1 MTHVH
6 FEWGRLP
13 SDPALVAPFW
23 ASVAVFCLILAL
35 IVWSVYRRDW
45 VELPRPLG
53 ILLALIR
60 TLVFAGLVVLFLQ
73 PQWRTEQEE
82 VRNSR
87 VLVLADTSSS
97 MGLVDADAP
106 ASRDGNSPGG
116 KSRAQAVAA
125 ALGKTDF
132 LRQLRKT
139 HEVVVLHFDRQTNR
153 IVALDK
159 LPAANSSVGN
169 ALRGVPGDGK
179 DAVPQPAERH
189 GGRSLQIALESG
201 SRSSTDPK
209 PADEKIDWDKIL
221 QPSGPETRLGQA
233 LRQVILDE
241 RRSPLAGIIVFTDG
255 GQNAG
260 IAPETA
266 VKMAQEAKIP
276 IYPVGVGS
284 DRLPI
289 NVRVARI
296 EALPRA
302 YPGDPFTVHGLIQTQ
317 GQADVLAGRP
327 LTVQLLLRTA
337 DRSHSQP
344 GTGTVVDS
352 RQVILGPS
360 GRSVPVEFQITPKST
375 GRQVVCLRILP
386 PPEDHNPGDD
396 FREAEVEVV
405 DRKDHV
411 LLLAG
416 GPTRE
421 YGFLRPLL
429 YRDKSVTVDVLL
441 ETGQPGISQE
451 ANRILDHFPATRQE
465 MYDYDCI
472 VAFDPNWR
480 SLTTAQVDLLESW
493 VAEQAGGLVAIAGP
507 VYMGEAVNGWLQDP
521 AMAKIRALYPV
532 EFIRRATT
540 LEIDNV
546 ATKEPW
552 PLDFTR
558 EGLEAE
564 FLWLADGEAANQQA
578 WASFP
583 GVFSYFP
590 VRGPKP
596 SAWVLARFSDP
607 RAAAS
612 GQQPVYMAEQF
623 YGSGRVFYQGSGEMW
638 RLRQTDPAYF
648 DRHYTRLIRHVAQGR
663 ALRESSRG
671 TLMVG
676 QDQYMLGDTVEIRAQ
691 LTNAQ
696 LAPLAVPSVNLE
708 IFQEQGN
715 HVQTVTLRPDP
726 SRIGTFA
733 GQVTVLKEG
742 DYRLELLVPESANLR
757 LTRRIQV
764 SLPNLEQ
771 QNTQRNDKL
780 LSWIAQATQGTN
792 FRYYNSIGSAI
803 GPAARFPLVA
813 QLKDRTTTIT
823 TPTAP
828 DPRWELE
835 WLRWMMYIVCG
846 LLCTEWLIRRLLKL
860 A

>member
-1 MTHVH
+1 MN
-6 FEWGRLP
+6 
-13 SDPALVAPFW
+13 D
-23 ASVAVFCLILAL
+23 
-35 IVWSVYRRDW
+35 
-45 VELPRPLG
+45 
-53 ILLALIR
+53 
-60 TLVFAGLVVLFLQ
+60 
-73 PQWRTEQEE
+73 
-82 VRNSR
+82 
-87 VLVLADTSSS
+87 
-97 MGLVDADAP
+97 
-106 ASRDGNSPGG
+106 
-116 KSRAQAVAA
+116 
-125 ALGKTDF
+125 
-132 LRQLRKT
+132 
-139 HEVVVLHFDRQTNR
+139 
-153 IVALDK
+153 
-159 LPAANSSVGN
+159 SSVGN
-169 ALRGVPGDGK
+169 ALRGVPGTGEN
-179 DAVPQPAERH
+179 AVPPAAERH
-189 GGRSLQIALESG
+189 RGRSLQNPAESG
-201 SRSSTDPK
+201 NNASANPNS
-209 PADEKIDWDKIL
+209 AEEKIDWEKVL

-241 RRSPLAGIIVFTDG
+241 RRSPIAGIIVFTDG

-260 IAPETA
+260 IAPEAA

-302 YPGDPFTVHGLIQTQ
+302 YPGDPYMVHGLIQTQ

-327 LTVQLLLRTA
+327 LTVQLLLRAA
-337 DRSHSQP
+337 DHGRSQP

-352 RQVILGPS
+352 RQVILGTS
-360 GRSVPVEFQITPKST
+360 GRSVPVEFEITPKSI
-375 GRQVVCLRILP
+375 GRQVVCLRIIP

-411 LLLAG
+411 LLFAG

-429 YRDKSVTVDVLL
+429 FRDKSITVDVLL
-441 ETGQPGISQE
+441 ETAQPGISQE
-451 ANRILDHFPATRQE
+451 ANRILDHFPATREE

-493 VAEQAGGLVAIAGP
+493 VAEQAGGLIVIAGP

-540 LEIDNV
+540 LDIDNV

-583 GVFSYFP
+583 GVYSYFP

-596 SAWVLARFSDP
+596 SAWVFARFSDP
-607 RAAAS
+607 RAGVS
-612 GQQPVYMAEQF
+612 GQQPVYLAEQF

-638 RLRQTDPAYF
+638 RLRQIEPAYF

-676 QDQYMLGDTVEIRAQ
+676 QDQYMLGDTVEIRGTVHQRPACPVGRPQRDPGGLPRAGQPCPDRHPPPGSQPDRHVRRASDGAQ
-691 LTNAQ
+691 GGRLPPGAAGARVGQPAAHPADPGLLAELGTAEHPAERQAALADRPSHARGLQVLQ
-696 LAPLAVPSVNLE
+696 LDRLGDRSWRPRSRWWPS
-708 IFQEQGN
+708 
-715 HVQTVTLRPDP
+715 
-726 SRIGTFA
+726 SRIA
-733 GQVTVLKEG
+733 P
-742 DYRLELLVPESANLR
+742 R
-757 LTRRIQV
+757 
-764 SLPNLEQ
+764 SLPRPRPP
-771 QNTQRNDKL
+771 TRVG
-780 LSWIAQATQGTN
+780 SWIGCV
-792 FRYYNSIGSAI
+792 G
-803 GPAARFPLVA
+803 
-813 QLKDRTTTIT
+813 
-823 TPTAP
+823 
-828 DPRWELE
+828 
-835 WLRWMMYIVCG
+835 
-846 LLCTEWLIRRLLKL
+846 
-860 A
+860 

>member
-1 MTHVH
+1 MSALASPPLAVAAVARVH
-6 FEWGRLP
+6 FEWGRVP
-13 SDPALVAPFW
+13 ADPALVVPFW
-23 ASVAVFCLILAL
+23 AGVAVLLLILAL
-35 IVWSVYRRDW
+35 VVWSIYRRDW
-45 VELPRPLG
+45 LELPRAVG

-60 TLVFAGLVVLFLQ
+60 TLAFVGLIVLFLQ

-97 MGLVDADAP
+97 MGLVDADAS
-106 ASRDGNSPGG
+106 ASGGNSPGG
-116 KSRAQAVAA
+116 KSRVQAVAA

-132 LRQLRKT
+132 LQQLRKT

-159 LPAANSSVGN
+159 LPA
-169 ALRGVPGDGK
+169 DGTRHAPR
-179 DAVPQPAERH
+179 DAGPDAERSERTNH
-189 GGRSLQIALESG
+189 APRDGLPHAEREEY
-201 SRSSTDPK
+201 T
-209 PADEKIDWDKIL
+209 KIDWEKVL

-241 RRSPLAGIIVFTDG
+241 RRSPIAGIIVFTDG

-260 IAPETA
+260 IAPEAA

-302 YPGDPFTVHGLIQTQ
+302 YPGDPYTVHGLIQTQ
-317 GQADVLAGRP
+317 GQADALAGRP
-327 LTVQLLLRTA
+327 LTVQLLLRAA
-337 DRSHSQP
+337 DHGKSQP

-352 RQVILGPS
+352 RQVILGAS
-360 GRSVPVEFQITPKST
+360 GRSVPVEFEITPKSI

-411 LLLAG
+411 LLFAG

-429 YRDKSVTVDVLL
+429 YRDKSITVDVLL
-441 ETGQPGISQE
+441 ETAQPGLSQE
-451 ANRILDHFPATRQE
+451 ANRILDHFPATREE

-480 SLTTAQVDLLESW
+480 SLSTAQVDLLESW
-493 VAEQAGGLVAIAGP
+493 VAEQAGGLIVVAGP

-521 AMAKIRALYPV
+521 AMAKVRALYPV
-532 EFIRRATT
+532 EFVRRTTT
-540 LEIDNV
+540 LDIDNV

-558 EGLEAE
+558 EGMEAE

-583 GVFSYFP
+583 GVYSYFP
-590 VRGPKP
+590 VRGPKR
-596 SAWVLARFSDP
+596 SAWVFARFSDP
-607 RAAAS
+607 RAGAS
-612 GQQPVYMAEQF
+612 GQQPVYLAEQF

-638 RLRQTDPAYF
+638 RLRQIEPAYF
-648 DRHYTRLIRHVAQGR
+648 DRHYTRVIRHVAQGR

-696 LAPLAVPSVNLE
+696 LAPLAAPSVTVE
-708 IFQEQGN
+708 VFHEQGK

-726 SRIGTFA
+726 SRIGAFA

-771 QNTQRNDKL
+771 QNPQRNDKL

-792 FRYYNSIGSAI
+792 FKYYSSIDLAI
-803 GPAARFPLVA
+803 GPAAKVPLVA
-813 QLKDRTTTIT
+813 QLKDRTTIIT
-823 TPTAP
+823 SPTAP
-828 DPRWELE
+828 DPRWELD
-835 WLRWMMYIVCG
+835 WLRWMMYAVCG
-846 LLCTEWLIRRLLKL
+846 LLCIEWLIRRLMKL

>member
-1 MTHVH
+1 MNALASLPLAASVARVH
-6 FEWGRLP
+6 FEWGRTP
-13 SDPALVAPFW
+13 SDPALVVPFW
-23 ASVAVFCLILAL
+23 AGVAVVGLILAL

-53 ILLALIR
+53 ILLGLIR
-60 TLVFAGLVVLFLQ
+60 TLVFAGLIVLFLQ

-87 VLVLADTSSS
+87 VVVLADTSSS
-97 MGLVDADAP
+97 MGLLDADAP
-106 ASRDGNSPGG
+106 ASGGVNSPGG

-139 HEVVVLHFDRQTNR
+139 HEVAVLHFDRQTNR

-159 LPAANSSVGN
+159 LPPAPAATSEGSS
-169 ALRGVPGDGK
+169 
-179 DAVPQPAERH
+179 
-189 GGRSLQIALESG
+189 S
-201 SRSSTDPK
+201 K
-209 PADEKIDWDKIL
+209 PAWPPGLTTATVQRSAVKPPEEKIDWEKAL

-241 RRSPLAGIIVFTDG
+241 RRSPIAGVIVFTDG

-260 IAPETA
+260 VAPETA

-289 NVRVARI
+289 NVRVARV

-302 YPGDPFTVHGLIQTQ
+302 YPGDPYKVHGLIQTQ

-327 LTVQLLLRTA
+327 LTVQLLLRGA
-337 DRSHSQP
+337 DHGRSQP

-360 GRSVPVEFQITPKST
+360 GRSVPVEFEITPKAV

-386 PPEDHNPGDD
+386 PPEDHNPSDD

-411 LLLAG
+411 LLFAG

-429 YRDKSVTVDVLL
+429 YRDKSVSVDVLL
-441 ETGQPGISQE
+441 ETGQPGLSQE
-451 ANRILDHFPATRQE
+451 ASRILDHFPATRQE
-465 MYDYDCI
+465 LYDYDCI

-493 VAEQAGGLVAIAGP
+493 VAEQAGGLIVIAGP

-532 EFIRRATT
+532 EFIRRATS
-540 LEIDNV
+540 LDIDNV

-583 GVFSYFP
+583 GVYSYFP

-596 SAWVLARFSDP
+596 SAWVFARFSDP
-607 RAAAS
+607 RAGAS
-612 GQQPVYMAEQF
+612 GQQPVYLAEQF

-638 RLRQTDPAYF
+638 RLRQTEPAYF

-663 ALRESSRG
+663 AMRESSRG

-676 QDQYMLGDTVEIRAQ
+676 QDQYLLGDTVEIRAQ

-696 LAPLAVPSVNLE
+696 LTPLAAAGVTVE
-708 IFQEQGN
+708 VFHEQDN
-715 HVQTVTLRPDP
+715 RLQTITLRPDP

-780 LSWIAQATQGTN
+780 LSWIAQATQGTD
-792 FRYYNSIGSAI
+792 FKYYSSIGSAI
-803 GPAARFPLVA
+803 GPAAKFPLVA

-823 TPTAP
+823 SPMAP
-828 DPRWELE
+828 DPHWELN
-835 WLRWMMYIVCG
+835 WLRWMMYAVCG
-846 LLCTEWLIRRLLKL
+846 LLCVEWLIRRLMKL